1 MGCCGGM
8 SSTSRAPRGIRE
20 ETLLRV
26 PGASVHLL
34 DGAEGPVELARGD
47 LAVVRIAKDG
57 VAVATVARVGRGLGW
72 PITRDEPVVRLDRL
86 HYLFT
91 LPDSTGGGGGGGALF
106 LNYGVSFAAPDDAL
120 LASLDAFLKANAC
133 FSTPSS
139 PAPSRSSAT
148 TTTRPA
154 PTTTATADGYWND
167 FAPRMDSY
175 NNVLAKAIAAGTG
188 QLVRG
193 IFMCSEAYATQV
205 QRGADLIRPQAA
217 GSVTKRSGGAG
228 GGGASRTTGQPDAKP
243 GGVNKSLK
251 RVRKLSEMTEK
262 MSQSLLDTVI
272 AVTGSMAAPLLRS
285 KQGKA
290 FLATVPGEVILAS
303 LDAINKVMDAVE
315 AAERRSLAAT
325 SNVVSGAVSRRY
337 GESAGEA
344 TEDAFATAGHAVGTA
359 WNLFKIRKAVTPSS
373 SLPGNMVK
381 SAVRNRK

>member
-139 PAPSRSSAT
+139 SAPSRSSAT

-228 GGGASRTTGQPDAKP
+228 GGGASRTTGQPDAKR
-243 GGVNKSLK
+243 GG
-251 RVRKLSEMTEK
+251 LSEMTEK

>member
-91 LPDSTGGGGGGGALF
+91 LPDSTGGGGGGGGGALF

-205 QRGADLIRPQAA
+205 QRGADLIRPQAT

-228 GGGASRTTGQPDAKP
+228 GGGASRTTGQPDAKR

-303 LDAINKVMDAVE
+303 LDAISEYPAVNASPASAQQIE
-315 AAERRSLAAT
+315 AFQR
-325 SNVVSGAVSRRY
+325 
-337 GESAGEA
+337 
-344 TEDAFATAGHAVGTA
+344 
-359 WNLFKIRKAVTPSS
+359 
-373 SLPGNMVK
+373 
-381 SAVRNRK
+381 